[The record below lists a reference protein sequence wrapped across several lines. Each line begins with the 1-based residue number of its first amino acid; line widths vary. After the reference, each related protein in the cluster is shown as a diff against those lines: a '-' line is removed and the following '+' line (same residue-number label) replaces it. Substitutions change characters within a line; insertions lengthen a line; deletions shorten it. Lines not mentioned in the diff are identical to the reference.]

1 MSYQGKSLS
10 VPVQAAVML
19 LAAKAR
25 EGKLVVCA
33 GAGLSVAPDAGLP
46 SGQRLGQLLNDRLTA
61 RLEGYAAPADPS
73 DLLAV
78 ADAAIEVFGGLLP
91 LQHEVL
97 TLADFERAT
106 PNLAHQALALLLAE
120 GAVSAVLLW
129 NWDTCVERS
138 APEGERVEVALTR
151 EDMQQLKTPSI
162 AKIHGCATR
171 VETLL
176 ITSEQLVGPPLWAE
190 DAFMAKLRGATAAFI
205 GIGDV
210 ADYAKRRITQLTA
223 ELPGLDVDIFVVSP
237 HIVSEW
243 EGSVWAELLP
253 ELEDGHRVERSADAF
268 LDELARVWAADLVET
283 LEQLSDGFT
292 GAHATGMRN
301 LAESLGALCG
311 PEVIGSIRTAA
322 FRQRFGR
329 SVLRSAEAHQ
339 ALLALGILSGDAD
352 ATPEL
357 FTDGRC
363 RIGDDDYELVILA
376 EAVEATAARAEAF
389 RRAERLAG
397 QGRIGQEATFLVAG
411 VVAGPLNQPTAPD
424 LGDGRVE
431 ADDIF
436 MGPRGI
442 AVHFVSAPEIVGRA
456 A

>member
-1 MSYQGKSLS
+1 MAYQCKSLS
-10 VPVQAAVML
+10 IPVQPAAML

-33 GAGLSVAPDAGLP
+33 GAGLSMAPDAGLP
-46 SGQRLGQLLNDRLTA
+46 SGQRLGELLNDRLTA
-61 RLEGYAAPADPS
+61 RLAGYAGPADPR

-78 ADAAIEVFGGLLP
+78 ADAAINAFGGLLP

-151 EDMQQLKTPSI
+151 EDMQQLQTPSV

-176 ITSEQLVGPPLWAE
+176 ITSGQLVAPPLWA
-190 DAFMAKLRGATAAFI
+190 DAAFLAKLRGATAAFI

-237 HIVSEW
+237 RIVSEW
-243 EGSVWAELLP
+243 AGSVWAELLP
-253 ELEDGHRVERSADAF
+253 ELEDGHRVERSADEL
-268 LDELARVWAADLVET
+268 LDELARVWAGDLVET
-283 LEQLSDGFT
+283 LEQLSAAFT
-292 GAHATGMRN
+292 GAHATGMLS
-301 LAESLGALCG
+301 LAESLRALCG
-311 PEVIGSIRTAA
+311 PDVIGSIRVAA

-339 ALLALGILSGDAD
+339 ALLAVGILAGDAD

-363 RIGDDDYELVILA
+363 RIGDDDYEIVILA
-376 EAVEATAARAEAF
+376 EAVQATAARGEAF

-397 QGRIGQEATFLVAG
+397 RGRIGQRATFLVAG
-411 VVAGPLNQPTAPD
+411 VVAGPLNQPAAPD

-442 AVHFVSAPEIVGRA
+442 TVRFVPAHEIVARA

>member
-1 MSYQGKSLS
+1 
-10 VPVQAAVML
+10 ML

-78 ADAAIEVFGGLLP
+78 ADAAIEAFGGLLP

-176 ITSEQLVGPPLWAE
+176 ITSEQLVGP
-190 DAFMAKLRGATAAFI
+190 
-205 GIGDV
+205 
-210 ADYAKRRITQLTA
+210 
-223 ELPGLDVDIFVVSP
+223 LDVDGEVGDQVRRTVDAVGGE
-237 HIVSEW
+237 H
-243 EGSVWAELLP
+243 GSVA
-253 ELEDGHRVERSADAF
+253 
-268 LDELARVWAADLVET
+268 ARV
-283 LEQLSDGFT
+283 
-292 GAHATGMRN
+292 
-301 LAESLGALCG
+301 
-311 PEVIGSIRTAA
+311 A
-322 FRQRFGR
+322 FAR
-329 SVLRSAEAHQ
+329 S
-339 ALLALGILSGDAD
+339 
-352 ATPEL
+352 
-357 FTDGRC
+357 
-363 RIGDDDYELVILA
+363 
-376 EAVEATAARAEAF
+376 
-389 RRAERLAG
+389 
-397 QGRIGQEATFLVAG
+397 
-411 VVAGPLNQPTAPD
+411 
-424 LGDGRVE
+424 
-431 ADDIF
+431 
-436 MGPRGI
+436 
-442 AVHFVSAPEIVGRA
+442 
-456 A
+456 

>member
-1 MSYQGKSLS
+1 
-10 VPVQAAVML
+10 ML

-33 GAGLSVAPDAGLP
+33 GAGLSMAPDAGLP
-46 SGQRLGQLLNDRLTA
+46 SGQRLGRLLNDRLTA

-78 ADAAIEVFGGLLP
+78 ADAAIDVFGDLLP

-97 TLADFERAT
+97 TLANFERAT

-151 EDMQQLKTPSI
+151 EDMQQLQTPNV

-176 ITSEQLVGPPLWAE
+176 ITSEQLESPPLWAE
-190 DAFMAKLRGATAAFI
+190 DAFLAKLRGATAAFV

-223 ELPGLDVDIFVVSP
+223 ELSGLDVDIFVVSP

-243 EGSVWAELLP
+243 QVSVWAELLP
-253 ELEDGHRVERSADAF
+253 ELAHERRVERSADEL

-283 LEQLSDGFT
+283 LEELGGEFT
-292 GAHATGMRN
+292 GAHATGMRH
-301 LAESLGALCG
+301 LAESLRALCG
-311 PEVIGSIRTAA
+311 PDVISSIRAAA
-322 FRQRFGR
+322 FRQRFGN

-339 ALLALGILSGDAD
+339 ALLAVGILSGEAD
-352 ATPEL
+352 AAPEL

-363 RIGDDDYELVILA
+363 RIGADDYELVILA
-376 EAVEATAARAEAF
+376 EAVQATATRAEAF

-442 AVHFVSAPEIVGRA
+442 AVLFVPAPEIVARA